1 MEYKIKEVS
10 EITNISQSKI
20 RYYEKQ
26 GLLPEFKRDKN
37 NIRVFSEKDIEL
49 LNLIRCLRN
58 IGMSVKEIR
67 TNLNILADSSNNQL
81 AINILIDHR
90 NKLEKQRKILK
101 NHIEKIN
108 LNLESRQSN

>member
-20 RYYEKQ
+20 RYYEKE

-67 TNLNILADSSNNQL
+67 TNLDILSDNKNNQL
-81 AINILIDHR
+81 AINILMEHR
-90 NKLEKQRKILK
+90 SKLDEQRKILK
-101 NHIEKIN
+101 NYIEKIN
-108 LNLESRQSN
+108 LNLESRQNN

>member
-20 RYYEKQ
+20 RYYEKE

-67 TNLNILADSSNNQL
+67 TNLDILVDSNNNQL
-81 AINILIDHR
+81 AITILIEHR
-90 NKLEKQRKILK
+90 NKLEEQRKTLEK
-101 NHIEKIN
+101 HIEKIN
-108 LNLESRQSN
+108 LNLESRQNS

>member
-10 EITNISQSKI
+10 KITNISQSKI
-20 RYYEKQ
+20 RYYEKE

-37 NIRVFSEKDIEL
+37 NIRVFSEKYIEL

-67 TNLNILADSSNNQL
+67 TNLDILADSNNNQL
-81 AINILIDHR
+81 AITLLIEHR
-90 NKLEKQRKILK
+90 NKLEEQRKILK
-101 NHIEKIN
+101 NYIEKIN
-108 LNLESRQSN
+108 LNLESRQNN

>member
-1 MEYKIKEVS
+1 MKYKIKEVS

-26 GLLPEFKRDKN
+26 GLLPEFRRDKN
-37 NIRVFSEKDIEL
+37 NIRLFSEKDIEL

-67 TNLNILADSSNNQL
+67 TNLVILADSSNNQL
-81 AINILIDHR
+81 AVDVLIQHR
-90 NKLEKQRKILK
+90 SKLEEQRKILK

>member
-20 RYYEKQ
+20 RYYEKER
-26 GLLPEFKRDKN
+26 LLPEFKRDKN

-67 TNLNILADSSNNQL
+67 TNLDILSDNKNNQL
-81 AINILIDHR
+81 AINILMEHR
-90 NKLEKQRKILK
+90 SKLEEQRKILK
-101 NHIEKIN
+101 NYIEKIN
-108 LNLESRQSN
+108 LNLESRQNN

>member
-20 RYYEKQ
+20 RYYEKE

-37 NIRVFSEKDIEL
+37 NIRVFSEKDIDL

-67 TNLNILADSSNNQL
+67 TNLDILSDNKNNQL
-81 AINILIDHR
+81 AINILMEHR
-90 NKLEKQRKILK
+90 SKLEEQRKILK
-101 NHIEKIN
+101 NYIEKIN
-108 LNLESRQSN
+108 LNLESRQNN

>member
-1 MEYKIKEVS
+1 MSI
-10 EITNISQSKI
+10 KI
-20 RYYEKQ
+20 RYYEKE

-67 TNLNILADSSNNQL
+67 TNLDILSDNKNNQL
-81 AINILIDHR
+81 AINILMEHR
-90 NKLEKQRKILK
+90 SKLEEQRKILK
-101 NHIEKIN
+101 NYIEKIN
-108 LNLESRQSN
+108 LNLESRQNN

>member
-10 EITNISQSKI
+10 KITNISQSKI
-20 RYYEKQ
+20 RYYEKE

-67 TNLNILADSSNNQL
+67 TNLDILADKGNNQL
-81 AINILIDHR
+81 AINILIEHR
-90 NKLEKQRKILK
+90 NKLEEQRKILQ
-101 NHIEKIN
+101 NHIDKIN
-108 LNLESRQSN
+108 LNLEIRQGN

>member
-20 RYYEKQ
+20 RYYEKE

-58 IGMSVKEIR
+58 IGMSVKESR
-67 TNLNILADSSNNQL
+67 TNLDILSDSSNNQL
-81 AINILIDHR
+81 AINILMEHR
-90 NKLEKQRKILK
+90 SKLEEQRKILK
-101 NHIEKIN
+101 NYIEKIN
-108 LNLESRQSN
+108 LNLESRQNN

>member
-20 RYYEKQ
+20 RYYEKE

-37 NIRVFSEKDIEL
+37 NIRVFSEKDIDL

-58 IGMSVKEIR
+58 IGMSVREIR
-67 TNLNILADSSNNQL
+67 TNLDILSDNKNNQL
-81 AINILIDHR
+81 AINILMEHR
-90 NKLEKQRKILK
+90 SKLEEQRKILK
-101 NHIEKIN
+101 NYIEKIN
-108 LNLESRQSN
+108 LNLESRQNN

>member
-20 RYYEKQ
+20 RYYEKE
-26 GLLPEFKRDKN
+26 GLLSRFKRDKN

-67 TNLNILADSSNNQL
+67 TNLDILADSSNNQL
-81 AINILIDHR
+81 AINILIEHR
-90 NKLEKQRKILK
+90 DKLEEQRKILK

>member
-20 RYYEKQ
+20 RYYEKE

-67 TNLNILADSSNNQL
+67 TNLDILADSNNNQL
-81 AINILIDHR
+81 AITILIEHR
-90 NKLEKQRKILK
+90 NKLEEQRKILK
-101 NHIEKIN
+101 NYIEKIN
-108 LNLESRQSN
+108 LNLESRQNS

>member
-20 RYYEKQ
+20 KYYEKE
-26 GLLPEFKRDKN
+26 GLLYVFKRDKN

-58 IGMSVKEIR
+58 IGMPVKEIR
-67 TNLNILADSSNNQL
+67 TNLDILEDSSNNQL
-81 AINILIDHR
+81 VINIHFPF
-90 NKLEKQRKILK
+90 KKT
-101 NHIEKIN
+101 
-108 LNLESRQSN
+108 

>member
-20 RYYEKQ
+20 RYYEKE

-67 TNLNILADSSNNQL
+67 TNLDILSDNKNNQL
-81 AINILIDHR
+81 AINILMEHR
-90 NKLEKQRKILK
+90 SKLEEQRKILK
-101 NHIEKIN
+101 NYIEKIN
-108 LNLESRQSN
+108 LNLESRQNN

>member
-1 MEYKIKEVS
+1 MEYKIKEAS

-20 RYYEKQ
+20 RYYEKE

-67 TNLNILADSSNNQL
+67 TNLDILADSSNNKL
-81 AINILIDHR
+81 AINILIEHR
-90 NKLEKQRKILK
+90 DKLEEQRKILK

>member
-20 RYYEKQ
+20 RYYEKE

-37 NIRVFSEKDIEL
+37 NIRVFLEKDIEL

-67 TNLNILADSSNNQL
+67 TNLNILSNSRNNQL
-81 AINILIDHR
+81 AINILMEHR
-90 NKLEKQRKILK
+90 SKLEEQRKILK
-101 NHIEKIN
+101 NYIEKIN
-108 LNLESRQSN
+108 LNLESRQNN

>member
-10 EITNISQSKI
+10 KITNIPQSKI

-67 TNLNILADSSNNQL
+67 TNLDILADSNNNQS
-81 AINILIDHR
+81 AITILIEHR
-90 NKLEKQRKILK
+90 NKLEEQRKMLK
-101 NHIEKIN
+101 KHIDKIN
-108 LNLESRQSN
+108 LNLEIRQNS

>member
-20 RYYEKQ
+20 RYYEKE

-67 TNLNILADSSNNQL
+67 TNLDILADSNNNQL
-81 AINILIDHR
+81 AITLLIEHR
-90 NKLEKQRKILK
+90 NKLEEQRKMLK
-101 NHIEKIN
+101 NILIK
-108 LNLESRQSN
+108 

>member
-20 RYYEKQ
+20 RYYEKK

-67 TNLNILADSSNNQL
+67 TNLDILSDSKNNQL
-81 AINILIDHR
+81 AINILMEHR
-90 NKLEKQRKILK
+90 SKLEEQRKILK
-101 NHIEKIN
+101 NYIEKIN
-108 LNLESRQSN
+108 LNLESRQNN

>member
-26 GLLPEFKRDKN
+26 GLLAEFKRYKN

-58 IGMSVKEIR
+58 VGMSIKEIR
-67 TNLNILADSSNNQL
+67 TNLDILTDSNNNQL
-81 AINILIDHR
+81 AITILIGHR
-90 NKLEKQRKILK
+90 NKLEEQRKILK
-101 NHIEKIN
+101 KQIEKIN
-108 LNLESRQSN
+108 LNLETRQSN

>member
-10 EITNISQSKI
+10 EITNIPQSKI
-20 RYYEKQ
+20 RFYEKQ

-37 NIRVFSEKDIEL
+37 NIRIFSEKDIEL

-67 TNLNILADSSNNQL
+67 TNLDILADSSNNQL

-90 NKLEKQRKILK
+90 NKLEEQRKILK

>member
-26 GLLPEFKRDKN
+26 GLLAEFKRYKN

-58 IGMSVKEIR
+58 VGMSIKEIR
-67 TNLNILADSSNNQL
+67 TNLDILTDSNNNQL
-81 AINILIDHR
+81 AITILIEHR
-90 NKLEKQRKILK
+90 NKLEEQRKILK
-101 NHIEKIN
+101 KQIEKIN
-108 LNLESRQSN
+108 LNLETRQSN

>member
-20 RYYEKQ
+20 RYYEKE
-26 GLLPEFKRDKN
+26 GLLPGFKRDKN
-37 NIRVFSEKDIEL
+37 NIRVFSKKDIEL

-67 TNLNILADSSNNQL
+67 TNLDILSNSRNNQL
-81 AINILIDHR
+81 AINILMEHR
-90 NKLEKQRKILK
+90 SKLEEQRKILK
-101 NHIEKIN
+101 NYIEKID
-108 LNLESRQSN
+108 LNLESRQNN

>member
-10 EITNISQSKI
+10 EITNRSQSKI
-20 RYYEKQ
+20 RYYEKE

-67 TNLNILADSSNNQL
+67 TNLDILADSNNNQL
-81 AINILIDHR
+81 AITLLIEHR
-90 NKLEKQRKILK
+90 NKLEEQRKMLK
-101 NHIEKIN
+101 KHIDKIN
-108 LNLESRQSN
+108 LNLESRQNS

>member
-20 RYYEKQ
+20 RYYEKE

-67 TNLNILADSSNNQL
+67 TNLDILSDSRNNQL
-81 AINILIDHR
+81 AINILMEHR
-90 NKLEKQRKILK
+90 SKLEEQRKILK
-101 NHIEKIN
+101 NYIEKIN
-108 LNLESRQSN
+108 LNLESRQNN